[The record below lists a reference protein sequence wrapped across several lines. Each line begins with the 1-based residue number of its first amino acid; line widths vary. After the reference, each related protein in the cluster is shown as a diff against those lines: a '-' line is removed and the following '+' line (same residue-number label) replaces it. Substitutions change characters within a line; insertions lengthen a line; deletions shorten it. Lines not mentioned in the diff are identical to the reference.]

1 MGEQQQENGKQARSF
16 DPRGRF
22 VQLKGKQGSQDYL
35 QVKDRLV
42 WFREVY
48 PDGTVFTEEIE
59 VDTERIV
66 EIETFAWN
74 NEKRRSEKVTK
85 SAKGYARFKATVT
98 NGHGGSATGTK
109 TECAANF
116 ADYVEKAESGA
127 VGRAL
132 SFLGFGTQSA
142 TEFDEGP
149 RVVDAPVERERPRS
163 SDTPVEHHEPS
174 PTSPD
179 GHPTPSNEHSRAAS
193 ESAQDA
199 SITPEQIASIRKLS
213 QHLGSKPDPEGLT
226 DATYAQGKQWIVQLN
241 AEYKEYR
248 QKSGITPR

>member
-1 MGEQQQENGKQARSF
+1 MGEQQQENGQRSRSF

-48 PDGTVFTEEIE
+48 PDGTILTEEIE
-59 VDTERIV
+59 VDTKRVV
-66 EIETFAWN
+66 EVETFVWS
-74 NEKRRSEKVTK
+74 NEKRRSEKVMK
-85 SAKGYARFKATVT
+85 SALGYARFKATVT

-142 TEFDEGP
+142 VEFDEGD
-149 RVVDAPVERERPRS
+149 RVVDSPVERERARDS
-163 SDTPVEHHEPS
+163 NTPVEHHEPS
-174 PTSPD
+174 PASLD
-179 GHPTPSNEHSRAAS
+179 GHPTPNNEHFPAAL
-193 ESAQDA
+193 ETAQDA
-199 SITPEQIASIRKLS
+199 SITEQQVDAIRKLCQRLDKAEPENLPS
-213 QHLGSKPDPEGLT
+213 ISYLGAKKLI
-226 DATYAQGKQWIVQLN
+226 QQLS
-241 AEYKEYR
+241 AEYKEQR
-248 QKSGITPR
+248 QSIGVIPR